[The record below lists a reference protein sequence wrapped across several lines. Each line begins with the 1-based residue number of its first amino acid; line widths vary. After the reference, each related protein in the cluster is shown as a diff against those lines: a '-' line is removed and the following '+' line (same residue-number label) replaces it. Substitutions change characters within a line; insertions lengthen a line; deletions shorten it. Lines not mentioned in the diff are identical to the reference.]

1 MSKLIEK
8 RLAALEPGAQVE
20 LKFNDGDTEQKLAGV
35 VTDTDHEEGM
45 MVRTEQGEEVYLAFR
60 EVLVFKQLGT
70 APAVSVTPPTPA
82 PAPTAPMQTPAPTVY
97 TPPASPV
104 AGTISFRPS
113 YSRKLDFPQMR
124 DDELKQAFD
133 SMPKK
138 AKMLLSGQYNSL
150 LYGLKNSDY
159 SKSKQAAAH
168 IEELLRENPECAR
181 DPAV

>member
-70 APAVSVTPPTPA
+70 APAVSVTPPTP
-82 PAPTAPMQTPAPTVY
+82 PLRQRLPCKRPLLQY
-97 TPPASPV
+97 TRLLPLRLQGLSAFAHPI
-104 AGTISFRPS
+104 AG
-113 YSRKLDFPQMR
+113 
-124 DDELKQAFD
+124 
-133 SMPKK
+133 
-138 AKMLLSGQYNSL
+138 N
-150 LYGLKNSDY
+150 
-159 SKSKQAAAH
+159 
-168 IEELLRENPECAR
+168 
-181 DPAV
+181 